1 MSSKKNTMRKT
12 GFNLRKF
19 FMALLLSFSATF
31 AFASCGKSAVVVGIH
46 MSSDEVLEV
55 PYGNFSYD
63 GVMVTLEYDNG
74 GSSEINLTEDMI
86 TEYEKL
92 KFFKMGKQDVTV
104 NYRRRF
110 VTTMKINVVL
120 NQFNDVYALEGY
132 ECVYDGLP
140 HSVKLNHE
148 LPEGATITFP
158 YGNVFSNAGIYEV
171 TGVLSKRGYETKT
184 LTTTL
189 TILQAERDAS
199 GIVFKDQTVT
209 YDGEMKTIEATNI
222 PKSVEVEYDY
232 RNYNTGTKI
241 NKVVNAGKYKVIAH
255 FTDENVNYKK
265 IPDMEAILT
274 IEKANYDISR
284 IEFKNAVKEY
294 DGAEYV
300 ASITNANLLPTGIS
314 VTYKYFNED
323 GDPVKSNASAGKY
336 TMQAIF
342 SGGDE
347 VNYNKL
353 EPLTATLTVAKRVIK
368 IKDKISFESK
378 NVNFEE
384 DTTHSILVEGE
395 LPNTVEVTYENN
407 GQMYVGEYLIKAK
420 FTAKNE
426 NETVDVDEL
435 TAYLIINRVR
445 RSVKVLNDETG
456 KYDKEFSASNIKI
469 NKPNVDVTGY
479 NKDVF
484 NLVSVKFYNPLNSEE
499 VEVNDLVSGVRYE
512 YIVIFEYIDENL
524 RNSIIL
530 SAESAIIDY
539 IEA

>member
-1 MSSKKNTMRKT
+1 MELEKNTMRKT
-12 GFNLRKF
+12 GLNLRKF

-74 GSSEINLTEDMI
+74 GSSEINLAEDMI

-110 VTTMKINVVL
+110 VATMKINVVL

-314 VTYKYFNED
+314 VTYKYFNEN
-323 GDPVKSNASAGKY
+323 GDPVNSNASAGKY

-347 VNYNKL
+347 INYNKL

-445 RSVKVLNDETG
+445 RSVKVFNDETG